1 MTKFLEQIATA
12 LLKMPDLYQKTV
24 VLPNKR
30 SGIFLKKAL
39 VKGSQQPMLSPQIV
53 SIESF
58 LSNLSPYQST
68 DWLVLLFNFY
78 ETYKQVYAQQAQPF
92 DEFVRWAPTVLQ
104 DFNEI
109 DAFDVDAKEVF
120 TYINEVKKIEDWQL
134 KPDSPKMITD
144 YLKFYAGLYDL
155 YQNLNRRLQKQSLAY
170 QGMISRYVS
179 NHIENIAEQFESNQ
193 IIFAG
198 FNALTK
204 TEQNSIKYLVETQ
217 KAQIFWDADR
227 YYLKP
232 HFEAGKFIN
241 RHRKDFKNFKW
252 VFDDFSK
259 PKTIDIIGVTGKT
272 TQAQAIA
279 EILNQSLKNTKN
291 SNQVLQDTAVVLNE
305 DDLLLPVINALP
317 DSIEYVNIT
326 LGLPIKNLGLIH
338 FFELLVHLY
347 AEKEQY
353 GRFNLDTI
361 FDLTNQNY
369 LEQILSDQERISL
382 QNLRQKLSRFKS
394 KLITQALW
402 LQTLKDSDSFI
413 KKLIIND
420 FNIQKLLNLFLE
432 LLNFLSN
439 QSLSEMDKL
448 ALVKFEKLIIYLQD
462 FVQKT
467 GEINQMRSFQFL
479 FNRLLQQERLAFEG
493 EPLIGL
499 QIMGI
504 LETRL
509 LDYKHVIITSMNE
522 GIIPKGRNDKSI
534 IPFELKKHFGLPM
547 HHQHNAVIAYHF
559 YRLLQRAEHISLLYN
574 LDDNSF
580 GTAEQSR
587 FITQIEN
594 ELDRDK
600 HQIKRHI
607 FDLST
612 DINPDEKEMI
622 PKTAFTLDRL
632 KEIAQNGFSPSALGT
647 YIRNPL
653 IYYKKYI
660 LQLQD
665 NQSITDAIPTN
676 IIGTIIHNVMEILYK
691 PFIGKI
697 LKIKDFES
705 FFKHYETLSLQSFIT
720 ESFGKEIPVD
730 SKMITGK
737 NLIVFE
743 IIKKHIKDLLIL
755 DQKLVKSGHQLEII
769 ALEKKLKAKL
779 PVDPNIFIRGTVD
792 RIDRLDGRLRIIDYK
807 TGHVELKQISTPKKA
822 QDLDSLRT
830 EEQTEKLFQLLT
842 YAWLYY
848 KNGKLHTSDLPLE
861 VGILSTRHIRNGLL
875 KAQVYNQSEID
886 LDVIKEFE
894 NQLVALT
901 TELFNTDIPF
911 IETES
916 PY

>member
-39 VKGSQQPMLSPQIV
+39 VETAKQPILAPQIV
-53 SIESF
+53 SIETF
-58 LSNLSPYQST
+58 LSDLSSYQST

-78 ETYKQVYAQQAQPF
+78 ETYKQVYGKEAQSF

-179 NHIENIAEQFESNQ
+179 DHIETIAEQFEPNQ

-204 TEQNSIKYLVETQ
+204 TEKNSIKYLVEAQ

-241 RHRKDFKNFKW
+241 RHRKDFKDFKW

-259 PKTIDIIGVTGKT
+259 PKTIDIIGVIGKT

-279 EILNQSLKNTKN
+279 EILNQSLNNTEN
-291 SNQVLQDTAVVLNE
+291 PNQILQDTAVVLNE

-317 DSIEYVNIT
+317 DAIEHVNIT
-326 LGLPIKNLGLIH
+326 LGLPLKNLGLIH

-353 GRFNLDTI
+353 GRFNLETI

-369 LEQILSDQERISL
+369 LEQILSNQERISL
-382 QNLRQKLSRFKS
+382 QSLRQKLSRFKS
-394 KLITQALW
+394 KLITQQLW
-402 LQTLKDSDSFI
+402 LQTLKASDSFI

-420 FNIQKLLNLFLE
+420 FNVKKLLDLFLE
-432 LLNFLSN
+432 LLNFLSD

-448 ALVKFEKLIIYLQD
+448 ALIKMEKLTLYLQD

-467 GEINQMRSFQFL
+467 GEINHMRSFQFL

-493 EPLIGL
+493 EPLMGL
-499 QIMGI
+499 QVMGI

-594 ELDRDK
+594 ELDRQK

-612 DINPDEKEMI
+612 ELNPDEKEII

-632 KEIAQNGFSPSALGT
+632 NQIAQNGFSPSAFGT

-660 LQLQD
+660 LQLQE
-665 NQSITDAIPTN
+665 NQEITDAISTN
-676 IIGTIIHNVMEILYK
+676 IIGTIIHDVMEILYK
-691 PFIGKI
+691 PFIGKT
-697 LKIKDFES
+697 LKIANFES
-705 FFKHYETLSLQSFIT
+705 FFKHYESLSLRSFIT
-720 ESFGKEIPVD
+720 ESFGKEIPAD
-730 SKMITGK
+730 LKMITGK

-743 IIKKHIKDLLIL
+743 IIKKHIKDLLVL
-755 DQKLVKSGHQLEII
+755 DQKLVKSGHQLEIV

-779 PVDPNIFIRGTVD
+779 PVEQNIFIRGTVD

-807 TGHVELKQISTPKKA
+807 TGHVEPKNISTPKKA
-822 QDLDSLRT
+822 QDLDALRT
-830 EEQTEKLFQLLT
+830 EVQTEKLFQLLT

-848 KNGKLHTSDLPLE
+848 KNGKLRTSDLPLE

-886 LDVIKEFE
+886 LNVIKEFE
-894 NQLVALT
+894 NQLIALT
-901 TELFNTDIPF
+901 AELFNPDIPF